1 MSKGRK
7 YNSRHILTLLAFILL
22 CRCAV
27 GGLMHMMMM
36 KKMMDKHHHH
46 EDHGGKSIGI
56 TFKPIAIPIPLP
68 IAYVEKES
76 MKAQKPW
83 PEESKSKGMM
93 WKMMKMKMKMKMMM
107 MKKMKKMMKGSKAKG
122 CCPMMMPQMKAAWP
136 MMMPTM
142 CPQMM
147 MNGCG
152 MMNAC
157 MMKAGWPMK
166 GKAADCPEPE
176 EEEEIEEDW
185 PDYYE
190 EEMMEDQY
198 AWDTKAVPVYK
209 LPDDKKKSKMQKKG
223 DDLDEKKTKDVIVWV
238 KVKDSEIVGPRNKFD
253 YDFDYISL

>member
-1 MSKGRK
+1 MEEIGRFRK
-7 YNSRHILTLLAFILL
+7 ST
-22 CRCAV
+22 
-27 GGLMHMMMM
+27 
-36 KKMMDKHHHH
+36 
-46 EDHGGKSIGI
+46 EDHPRISEGTAS
-56 TFKPIAIPIPLP
+56 PADVVIA
-68 IAYVEKES
+68 ER
-76 MKAQKPW
+76 
-83 PEESKSKGMM
+83 
-93 WKMMKMKMKMKMMM
+93 WK
-107 MKKMKKMMKGSKAKG
+107 
-122 CCPMMMPQMKAAWP
+122 C
-136 MMMPTM
+136 T
-142 CPQMM
+142 
-147 MNGCG
+147 
-152 MMNAC
+152 AC

-223 DDLDEKKTKDVIVWV
+223 DDLDEKKMKDVIVWV